1 MREARRGRDRSL
13 AKFGAMGIMVLFAA
27 AVLLLLPGD
36 SAAQSPAV
44 PQGVPGER
52 SPVVASLLQAAFPP
66 LPIGYLYAGDPVRG
80 LLPSAV
86 MVGGATLFMVQVIEI
101 IDWTDEGGSDE
112 LMYVGLAALFGGYV
126 YGIVDAAAA
135 TRDRNA
141 RLRAREARLM
151 FLPAPGGIGIGVSL
165 AAR

>member
-1 MREARRGRDRSL
+1 
-13 AKFGAMGIMVLFAA
+13 
-27 AVLLLLPGD
+27 
-36 SAAQSPAV
+36 
-44 PQGVPGER
+44 
-52 SPVVASLLQAAFPP
+52 
-66 LPIGYLYAGDPVRG
+66 VRG

-86 MVGGATLFMVQVIEI
+86 MVGGATLFMVQAIEI

-141 RLRAREARLM
+141 RVRAREVRLM